1 MSEYI
6 GPPEPSLMRAL
17 YGPPRDNDPMNVTLR
32 MLYARRAHIDLL
44 ISLISV
50 ERDFNRRQV
59 SDG

>member
-1 MSEYI
+1 
-6 GPPEPSLMRAL
+6 MRAL